1 MGLELIAGIGQSM
14 IAFIFAFLFVETKD
28 SKNWVSYLFLALA
41 MMFGLTSFH
50 AIYIISVDCAYCGIS
65 SITSLHSAWFLMMIP
80 SVILMVFFMIYKIV
94 FIEWITKRL
103 GEKESEK

>member
-14 IAFIFAFLFVETKD
+14 VAFIFAFLFVETKG

-50 AIYIISVDCAYCGIS
+50 AIYLISVDCAYCGIS
-65 SITSLHSAWFLMMIP
+65 SIASLHSAWFVMMIP
-80 SVILMVFFMIYKIV
+80 SVMLIAFFMIYKIV
-94 FIEWITKRL
+94 FIEWMTNKL
-103 GEKESEK
+103 GEKESEE